1 MEEIKKNNEK
11 NFEIFKNLPFIL
23 TLSYNSNIFE
33 NNDDPLFKL
42 MNIFYNN
49 TKEKFVEEILKLKEQ
64 EILKILYF
72 NRKDINNILE
82 ELDKYIPISI
92 KDNNDD
98 NTTSNLYNYFYISL
112 LLEEN
117 KYMINYFHDINLIN
131 KIDIDIKKINDN
143 NIDNRLKKIILSKII
158 LDLINNYRVEDI
170 YRERQEETLYIL
182 EEEYKEYITNNIYI
196 VKELGL
202 NENNFLKMRIDKI
215 YTEII
220 KKLIEKEKLG
230 FSNIPQE
237 LDFERIYL
245 TKYMNDELLKF
256 INSNDNYKKYI
267 EKFSILN
274 KNDLFNDENKINF
287 YYNLIKYIF
296 KDSIYIYKIPF
307 LLKTKKIL
315 TKVLKDKSN
324 ILKQQ
329 SFNDKIQYII
339 KKISDSNYY
348 SNQYINSKN
357 KEEEDRTFI
366 TIDGT
371 SSFIN
376 NLSVSKAHN
385 IKDFEKEGDSN
396 LDTIKFIIN
405 EDEEKKVEEILNESI
420 FIFKENEY
428 QKIKY
433 DNFK

>member
-23 TLSYNSNIFE
+23 TLSYNANIFE

-143 NIDNRLKKIILSKII
+143 NNDNKLKKIILSKII

-170 YRERQEETLYIL
+170 YRERQEDSLYIL
-182 EEEYKEYITNNIYI
+182 EEEYK
-196 VKELGL
+196 
-202 NENNFLKMRIDKI
+202 
-215 YTEII
+215 
-220 KKLIEKEKLG
+220 
-230 FSNIPQE
+230 
-237 LDFERIYL
+237 
-245 TKYMNDELLKF
+245 
-256 INSNDNYKKYI
+256 
-267 EKFSILN
+267 
-274 KNDLFNDENKINF
+274 
-287 YYNLIKYIF
+287 
-296 KDSIYIYKIPF
+296 
-307 LLKTKKIL
+307 
-315 TKVLKDKSN
+315 
-324 ILKQQ
+324 
-329 SFNDKIQYII
+329 
-339 KKISDSNYY
+339 
-348 SNQYINSKN
+348 
-357 KEEEDRTFI
+357 
-366 TIDGT
+366 
-371 SSFIN
+371 
-376 NLSVSKAHN
+376 
-385 IKDFEKEGDSN
+385 
-396 LDTIKFIIN
+396 
-405 EDEEKKVEEILNESI
+405 
-420 FIFKENEY
+420 
-428 QKIKY
+428 
-433 DNFK
+433 

>member
-23 TLSYNSNIFE
+23 TLSYNANIFE
-33 NNDDPLFKL
+33 NNYDSLFKL

-64 EILKILYF
+64 EIFKILYF

-92 KDNNDD
+92 KNNNDD

-143 NIDNRLKKIILSKII
+143 NNDNKLKKIILSKII
-158 LDLINNYRVEDI
+158 LDLIKNYRVEDI
-170 YRERQEETLYIL
+170 YRERQEDSLYIL

-220 KKLIEKEKLG
+220 KKLIEQEKLG

-245 TKYMNDELLKF
+245 TKYMNDELFKF

-267 EKFSILN
+267 EEFSILN

-315 TKVLKDKSN
+315 TKVSKESN
-324 ILKQQ
+324 NLKQQ

-348 SNQYINSKN
+348 SNKYLNSKE
-357 KEEEDRTFI
+357 K
-366 TIDGT
+366 
-371 SSFIN
+371 
-376 NLSVSKAHN
+376 
-385 IKDFEKEGDSN
+385 FEKEQKEE
-396 LDTIKFIIN
+396 LQKK
-405 EDEEKKVEEILNESI
+405 EEKRRG
-420 FIFKENEY
+420 
-428 QKIKY
+428 
-433 DNFK
+433 